1 MRLTGRAETKVGD
14 SDPVSEQFYIAH
26 TTWVGHRS
34 TDKSYSRDNRLIAPK
49 RPQRRSGLAP
59 QSGCCRSNSV
69 PKIRL
74 ITVKP

>member
-1 MRLTGRAETKVGD
+1 MRLTSRAETKVGD
-14 SDPVSEQFYIAH
+14 SDPVSSQHPFLKGAWV

-59 QSGCCRSNSV
+59 QRGATEV
-69 PKIRL
+69 ILYQKFGL
-74 ITVKP
+74 